1 MAETDR
7 RAQGREPTAVDDVR
21 RVRERISRESCGDLR
36 KHVEETNRIFERLRS
51 KLGMKVVP
59 PPPRGTKRDGA
70 AG

>member
-1 MAETDR
+1 MPEADR
-7 RAQGREPTAVDDVR
+7 RAPGREPTAADNVR

-36 KHVEETNRIFERLRS
+36 KHIEETNRIFERLRG

-59 PPPRGTKRDGA
+59 PPQGTKRDGA